1 MSESMAVTTN
11 GVDPT
16 DIHEKKNLNLQF
28 IRNKTT
34 KSLKKACK

>member
-28 IRNKTT
+28 ILYIKIFS
-34 KSLKKACK
+34 KWK